1 MNIFLFIEYWM
12 FLIILLFFIFLIFS
26 LLLLSFLFK
35 ITFCD
40 EYFFRF
46 DSKLLILL
54 FYFFLTCIL
63 MGPFSFINRLLHFFN
78 ILWSSRFIMDSLL
91 LSWPFSVFWVFS
103 IIRCWWFCFFRLLFV
118 GLYLIV
124 NFIVLVDGRVE
135 IGLVLLI
142 WWH

>member
-40 EYFFRF
+40 KYFLWF
-46 DSKLLILL
+46 DSKLLILP
-54 FYFFLTCIL
+54 FYFFFTCIL

-78 ILWSSRFIMDSLL
+78 ILWSSRFIMGNLL
-91 LSWPFSVFWVFS
+91 LSWSFSVFWVFS
-103 IIRCWWFCFFRLLFV
+103 IIRCWCFYFFRLLFA

>member
-40 EYFFRF
+40 EYFLWF
-46 DSKLLILL
+46 DSKLLILP
-54 FYFFLTCIL
+54 FYFFFTCIL

-78 ILWSSRFIMDSLL
+78 ILWSSRFIMTSLL
-91 LSWPFSVFWVFS
+91 LSWSFSVFWVFS
-103 IIRCWWFCFFRLLFV
+103 IIRWWCFYFFRLLFA